1 MDTEKI
7 LLIVAVV
14 IFLMALVYF
23 PTLQMSRPEKM
34 IHNLSPS
41 ELDQCNWR
49 IQQYQ
54 SWLASV
60 NLQILTAFRFGSIKA
75 LVYKQQ
81 NAPRYFTFHFHEA
94 RCTFGIQ
101 SYFQD
106 GKAVETATSGDTGM
120 HPLPGLYKQ
129 SFPGLSP
136 QEAWRRHLEGEA
148 HFINTHGFVHTPLTA
163 EFKQV
168 LCDEI
173 RATMRYTRSQP
184 FWILRQYYRFFITR
198 HRLRNRSVA
207 ELYPLKSGS
216 AVAHR

>member
-1 MDTEKI
+1 MDAQI
-7 LLIVAVV
+7 VLLIVAALTFPLVPAY
-14 IFLMALVYF
+14 FL
-23 PTLQMSRPEKM
+23 TLQMSRPEKM

-49 IQQYQ
+49 IQQHQ

-60 NLQILTAFRFGSIKA
+60 NLQFLTAFRFGSIKA
-75 LVYKQQ
+75 LVYKQY

-94 RCTFGIQ
+94 RCTFGVQ

-136 QEAWRRHLEGEA
+136 EEAWRRHLEGEA
-148 HFINTHGFVHTPLTA
+148 HFINIHGFVHTPLTT
-163 EFKQV
+163 EFKQA

-184 FWILRQYYRFFITR
+184 FWPFRQYYRFFVTR

-207 ELYPLKSGS
+207 ELYPLKSGP
-216 AVAHR
+216 AVAHP